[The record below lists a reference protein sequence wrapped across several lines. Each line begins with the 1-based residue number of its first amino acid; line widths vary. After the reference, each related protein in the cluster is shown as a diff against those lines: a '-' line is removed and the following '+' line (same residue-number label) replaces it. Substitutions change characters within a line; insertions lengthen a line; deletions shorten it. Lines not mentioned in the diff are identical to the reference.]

1 MARRANGAATRQL
14 VKPVSQSPKN
24 PPSTPMVAI
33 QGLTKRFGSHEILK
47 GIDLTVA
54 ACEVVAI
61 IGPSGSG
68 KSTVL
73 RCLNFLEAPTT
84 GRILIDGRVLGYRE
98 RSDGRLVRLKEA
110 ELNRQRAGIGMV
122 FQQFNL
128 WPHRTVLQNIIEA
141 PILVRDLKREAAI
154 EVAHRLLERVG
165 LLAKQDA
172 YPATLSGGQQQRVA
186 IARCLAMQP
195 KIILLDE
202 VTSALDPET
211 VREVL
216 NVIKDLARDGMTMIL
231 VTHEMAFAREVAHRI
246 VFMDEGQ
253 ILEQAPPVQFFSQP
267 QHERS
272 RLFLSK
278 IL

>member
-1 MARRANGAATRQL
+1 MAWRADGASARLLVSAVSLSGAAM
-14 VKPVSQSPKN
+14 PAMIS
-24 PPSTPMVAI
+24 I

-47 GIDLTVA
+47 GIDMTVA
-54 ACEVVAI
+54 ASEVVAI

-73 RCLNFLEAPTT
+73 RCLNFLEAPSS
-84 GRILIDGRVLGYRE
+84 GRILLEGRLLGYKELSDGRV
-98 RSDGRLVRLKEA
+98 VRLRESD
-110 ELNRQRAGIGMV
+110 LNRQRAEIGMV

-141 PILVRDLKREAAI
+141 PILVRGLKREPAVEQAR
-154 EVAHRLLERVG
+154 RLLDRVG

-186 IARCLAMQP
+186 IARSLAMQP
-195 KIILLDE
+195 KVMLLDE
-202 VTSALDPET
+202 VTSALDPAT

-216 NVIKDLARDGMTMIL
+216 DVIKDLARDGMTMVL
-231 VTHEMAFAREVAHRI
+231 VTHEMAFAREVAHRV
-246 VFMDEGQ
+246 VFMDEGM
-253 ILEQAPPVQFFSQP
+253 ILEEAPPAKFFCHP
-267 QHERS
+267 ANERA

-278 IL
+278 VL

>member
-1 MARRANGAATRQL
+1 M
-14 VKPVSQSPKN
+14 
-24 PPSTPMVAI
+24 PPMISI

-47 GIDLTVA
+47 GIDMTVA
-54 ACEVVAI
+54 ASEVVAV

-73 RCLNFLEAPTT
+73 RCLNFLEAPSS
-84 GRILIDGRVLGYRE
+84 GRILLEGRLLGYKELPDGRI
-98 RSDGRLVRLKEA
+98 VRLRESD
-110 ELNRQRAGIGMV
+110 LNRQRAEIGMV

-128 WPHRTVLQNIIEA
+128 WPHRTVLQNVIEA
-141 PILVRDLKREAAI
+141 PILVRGLKREPAVEQAR
-154 EVAHRLLERVG
+154 RLLDRVG

-186 IARCLAMQP
+186 IARSLAMQP
-195 KIILLDE
+195 KVMLLDE

-216 NVIKDLARDGMTMIL
+216 DVIKDLARDGMTMVL

-246 VFMDEGQ
+246 VFMDEGM
-253 ILEQAPPVQFFSQP
+253 ILEEAPPAQFFGRP
-267 QHERS
+267 AHERA

-278 IL
+278 VL

>member
-1 MARRANGAATRQL
+1 M
-14 VKPVSQSPKN
+14 
-24 PPSTPMVAI
+24 PPMISI

-47 GIDLTVA
+47 GIDMTVA
-54 ACEVVAI
+54 ASEVVAV

-73 RCLNFLEAPTT
+73 RCLNFLEAPSS
-84 GRILIDGRVLGYRE
+84 GRILLEGRLLGYKE
-98 RSDGRLVRLKEA
+98 LSDGRIVRLRESD
-110 ELNRQRAGIGMV
+110 LNRQRAEIGMV

-128 WPHRTVLQNIIEA
+128 WPHRTVLQNVIEA
-141 PILVRDLKREAAI
+141 PILVRGLKREPAVEQAR
-154 EVAHRLLERVG
+154 RLLDRVG

-186 IARCLAMQP
+186 IARSLAMQP
-195 KIILLDE
+195 KVMLLDE

-216 NVIKDLARDGMTMIL
+216 DVIKDLARDGMTMVL

-246 VFMDEGQ
+246 VFMDEGM
-253 ILEQAPPVQFFSQP
+253 ILEEAPPAQFFGRP
-267 QHERS
+267 AHERA

-278 IL
+278 VL

>member
-1 MARRANGAATRQL
+1 LIEHASAPDSA
-14 VKPVSQSPKN
+14 
-24 PPSTPMVAI
+24 PMIVIEA
-33 QGLTKRFGSHEILK
+33 LTKRFGDHEILK

-54 ACEVVAI
+54 AREVVAI
-61 IGPSGSG
+61 VGPSGSG

-73 RCLNFLEAPTT
+73 RCLNFLEAPSS
-84 GRILIDGRVLGYRE
+84 GRIWIEGQLLGYRE
-98 RSDGRLVRLKEA
+98 LPDGKLARLRESD
-110 ELNRQRAGIGMV
+110 LNRQRAGIGMV

-141 PILVRDLKREAAI
+141 PILVRGMARADA
-154 EVAHRLLERVG
+154 VALARGLLDRVG

-186 IARCLAMQP
+186 IARSLAMQP
-195 KIILLDE
+195 NVMLLDE

-216 NVIKDLARDGMTMIL
+216 DVIKDLAHDGMTMVL
-231 VTHEMAFAREVAHRI
+231 VTHEMAFAREIADRI
-246 VFMDEGQ
+246 VFMDEGRV
-253 ILEQAPPVQFFSQP
+253 LEQAPPAQFFAQP
-267 QHERS
+267 AHERT

-278 IL
+278 ML